1 MAEKEPPASPPNP
14 PAHPLEWSTFEYN
27 RDSSK
32 TRIYHRQHGMTLLDY
47 FAGQALA
54 GLLAAPSDATSQ
66 NIGPS
71 ARADHQLAASVAYL
85 MARAMLRERALEVPA

>member
-1 MAEKEPPASPPNP
+1 MTEKEPPASPPNP
-14 PAHPLEWSTFEYN
+14 PAFPQMEDKGTSDAGFPIVETGLP
-27 RDSSK
+27 
-32 TRIYHRQHGMTLLDY
+32 GMTLLDY

-71 ARADHQLAASVAYL
+71 ARADHELAASAAYL